1 MTGTAFI
8 YSAIFRESSLAPPT
22 WPDKIGITNL
32 PASSITITAGSS
44 SFDFTCLEMARTAIP
59 QAPTKINALAL

>member
-1 MTGTAFI
+1 MK
-8 YSAIFRESSLAPPT
+8 SAIFRESSLAPPT
-22 WPDKIGITNL
+22 WPDKIGITNF

-44 SFDFTCLEMARTAIP
+44 SFDFTCSAMARTAIP